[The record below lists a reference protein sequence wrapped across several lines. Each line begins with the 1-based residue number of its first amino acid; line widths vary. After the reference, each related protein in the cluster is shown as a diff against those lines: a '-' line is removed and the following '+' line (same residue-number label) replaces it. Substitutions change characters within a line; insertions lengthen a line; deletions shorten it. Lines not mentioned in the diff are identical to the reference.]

1 MKKTLL
7 ALTVAAVATSAQA
20 QVELYKDDASSV
32 QVKGTIATFA
42 YQSDTDLKDNSV
54 NPDTKTDLD
63 VNAWAKAQFDFEHKV
78 TDTLVAGGTFE
89 IQSGTGFKE
98 SKNDA
103 EFDDVA
109 AYLKGDFGLVGIG
122 EIGDI
127 SDSNDA
133 VTKTDILNELD
144 NNYLPV
150 AASDSEGHGVSYTKE
165 FGALTAVVDAYTE
178 SDENTDNTYGASLN
192 YQAEIFSVGAM
203 YQTQGDTSYEFDGT
217 TYTTSGTD
225 SWALGADFTAIE
237 GLTLAAAYNV
247 LTAEDINNSA
257 QEIEVTNVTFSASYA
272 ATDAVTLYGVYGTQD
287 AEVANVKSNDADD
300 IVLGA
305 SYAASDLLTV
315 FTELASRTDHAENE
329 TTEILVGAYFDF

>member
-32 QVKGTIATFA
+32 KVKGTIATFA
-42 YQSDTDLKDNSV
+42 YQKDVDNKV
-54 NPDTKTDLD
+54 APDTKTDLD

-89 IQSGTGFKE
+89 IQSGTWVDG
-98 SKNDA
+98 SDNNA

-144 NNYLPV
+144 NNYLPKT
-150 AASDSEGHGVSYTKE
+150 ASDSEGHGVSYTKE

-178 SDENTDNTYGASLN
+178 SNEHVDNTYGASLN

-203 YQTQGDTSYEFDGT
+203 YQTQGDTVYGT
-217 TYTTSGTD
+217 QATSGTD

-237 GLTLAAAYNV
+237 GLTLAASYNV
-247 LTAEDINNSA
+247 FTAEDLAGTA
-257 QEIEVTNVTFSASYA
+257 QEAELTNVTFSASYA

-287 AEVANVKSNDADD
+287 KEVSGVKSNDADD
-300 IVLGA
+300 IILGA

-315 FTELASRTDHAENE
+315 FTELASRTDHDENE